1 MAIMEEIR
9 IKALRH
15 RDTGLWMA
23 LSNDLPGFVVH
34 AHSHDELAG
43 KLQGA
48 CETFMRAIGR
58 GDRAVKIVPEDAPPG
73 FDPCAFIAR
82 FEHRAAA

>member
-1 MAIMEEIR
+1 MEEIR
-9 IKALRH
+9 IRVLRH
-15 RDTGLWMA
+15 RDTGLLMA

-58 GDRAVKIVPEDAPPG
+58 GDQAVVVVPEDAPPG
-73 FDPCAFIAR
+73 FEPSAFIAR
-82 FEHRAAA
+82 VERRAAA